1 MLFHSL
7 DFLLFFPAVAA
18 VYFLLPGRVRYLW
31 LLVASYY
38 FYMGW
43 NPQYAL
49 LIAFSTAVTYG
60 SGLALERA
68 GSVRQKKSVVFVS
81 FFLNLGLLVCF
92 KYFDF
97 LLANVNRV
105 GLLLHVPPIQKP
117 FDVLLPVGISFYTF
131 QALGYTMDVYRGEIR
146 AEKNPLRYALFVSF
160 FPQLVAGPI
169 ERSGNLL
176 VQLRNVPQTV
186 KFDYER
192 VTGGLTLMLWGYF
205 QKLVIAD
212 RLAIM
217 VDRVFADYYLYQST
231 PLLAGAVGFS
241 LQIYCDFASYSL
253 IAIGAAK
260 VFGFSLME
268 NFNTPYFAVNI
279 QDFWRRWHVSLS
291 TWFRDYLYIPLG
303 GSRCP
308 KLRRYGNLLITFLI
322 SGLWHGASWS
332 YVAWGGIHALYQI
345 LEKEL
350 SPAVESFNMAFHVK
364 INSFSYRFGQSLLT
378 FFLTVCAWV
387 FFRAESIRTALAY
400 LWRILTRV
408 DWWSW
413 FDGSWYIWGMDR
425 QETHVLLFGLFV
437 LFLVDLVRYKRGQ
450 QFDAFL
456 KEQCLWF
463 RWIVL
468 LILLFATLIFGV
480 YGIDVTQIQ
489 FLYFQF

>member
-350 SPAVESFNMAFHVK
+350 SPAVERFNMAFHVK

-413 FDGSWYIWGMDR
+413 FDGSWYIWAMAR
-425 QETHVLLFGLFV
+425 QASQGLLFGVIVSV
-437 LFLVDLVRYKRGQ
+437 LENLVRYKRGQ
-450 QFDAFL
+450 QFAAFL
-456 KEQCLWF
+456 KSQSP
-463 RWIVL
+463 
-468 LILLFATLIFGV
+468 
-480 YGIDVTQIQ
+480 
-489 FLYFQF
+489 